1 MTLEE
6 IEPYFGLDCD
16 VSVANDDGPGGV
28 TYPGRIER
36 ADATHIRVTPRA
48 AVAGDRGAS
57 FGEAR
62 VAIANIRSIVPS

>member
-16 VSVANDDGPGGV
+16 VSVANEAGPGGV

-36 ADATHIRVTPRA
+36 ADATHIRVTPRPA
-48 AVAGDRGAS
+48 IAGGHGAP
-57 FGEAR
+57 FAGR